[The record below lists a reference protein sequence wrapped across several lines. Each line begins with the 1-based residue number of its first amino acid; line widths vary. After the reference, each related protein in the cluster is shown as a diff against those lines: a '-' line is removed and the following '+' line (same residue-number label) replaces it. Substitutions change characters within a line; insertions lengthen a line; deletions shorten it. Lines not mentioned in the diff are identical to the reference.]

1 MTINLYD
8 IIIDRSPR
16 DKAIFVHKRT
26 EELKPLGYSVI
37 LTTSLAELI
46 VEARHQCSLEHV
58 R

>member
-8 IIIDRSPR
+8 IIIDRSAK
-16 DKAIFVHKRT
+16 DKAAIVIRRR

-37 LTTSLAELI
+37 LTTALADLI

>member
-8 IIIDRSPR
+8 IIIDRSAK
-16 DKAIFVHKRT
+16 DKAAIIIRRR

-37 LTTSLAELI
+37 LTTALADLI
-46 VEARHQCSLEHV
+46 VEARHQGSLEYA